1 MLYLGTGW
9 FAVTLIGYSDWQA
22 AHHQGYAANQILP
35 WIIELKN
42 CL

>member
-9 FAVTLIGYSDWQA
+9 FAVTL